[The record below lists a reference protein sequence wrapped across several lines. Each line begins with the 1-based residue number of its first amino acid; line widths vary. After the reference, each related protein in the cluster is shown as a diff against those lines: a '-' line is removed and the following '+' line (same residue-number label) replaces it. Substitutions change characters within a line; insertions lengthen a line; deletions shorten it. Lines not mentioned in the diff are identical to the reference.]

1 MFCTGKTLEIRDC
14 WLELNALVVGVVYA
28 GERRCNAVARAVGF
42 DGWFS
47 WSMNGMNDEQSSESP
62 APPPPPFTPPAD
74 VAAARGEAD
83 GATAATATAAVATN
97 DRRTFLTKGGAVAAG
112 AVAVL
117 VPLGAG
123 LATFFNPLRKRG
135 GGGAAD
141 FIKVTTFEALKDD
154 GLPHRFPVLADKHN
168 VWMTE
173 KNVAVGSVYL
183 KRMGDRVVAWNT
195 VCPHLGCQVDVV
207 AGGSFK
213 CPCHNSMFGKDGSLT
228 PGSVSP
234 RGMDELEVDPVALKT
249 GEVRV
254 RYQNFVASVAEKRP
268 L

>member
-1 MFCTGKTLEIRDC
+1 
-14 WLELNALVVGVVYA
+14 
-28 GERRCNAVARAVGF
+28 
-42 DGWFS
+42 
-47 WSMNGMNDEQSSESP
+47 MNDEQSSESP

-74 VAAARGEAD
+74 VAAARGEAH
-83 GATAATATAAVATN
+83 GAAATN
-97 DRRTFLTKGGAVAAG
+97 DRRTFLKKVGAIAAG

-123 LATFFNPLRKRG
+123 LATFFNPLRKRAG
-135 GGGAAD
+135 GGAAAAAAD

-183 KRMGDRVVAWNT
+183 KRTGDRVVAWDT

-234 RGMDELEVDPVALKT
+234 RGMDELDVDPVALKT

>member
-1 MFCTGKTLEIRDC
+1 M
-14 WLELNALVVGVVYA
+14 
-28 GERRCNAVARAVGF
+28 
-42 DGWFS
+42 
-47 WSMNGMNDEQSSESP
+47 DEQNQE
-62 APPPPPFTPPAD
+62 TPIEGTVVAAGTPEVKSVAVVD
-74 VAAARGEAD
+74 PVAAAKLAE
-83 GATAATATAAVATN
+83 
-97 DRRTFLTKGGAVAAG
+97 RRTFFKKVGALVAGGIAVM
-112 AVAVL
+112 

-135 GGGAAD
+135 GGTAE
-141 FIKVTTFEALKDD
+141 FIKVTTLEALKDD
-154 GLPHRFPVLADKHN
+154 GLPHRFAVVADKTN

-183 KRMGDRVVAWNT
+183 KRKGDKIVAWNT

-213 CPCHNSMFGKDGSLT
+213 CPCHNSMFGPDGSLT

-234 RGMDELEVDPVALKT
+234 RGMDELEVDPAALKE

-254 RYQNFVASVAEKRP
+254 KYQEFVSSIAEKKP
-268 L
+268 LS